1 MPATEQTHVPAAARL
16 VRIPLEG
23 TLTAAEGALLVRG
36 DAHPFAL
43 AGDWAGGGALVG
55 SEPLVNA
62 GPDDDPFDLLDRQ
75 PAMEVEPADG
85 GAMEVEPA
93 DGGAMEVEPADGGA
107 MEVEP
112 AGGGAMEAEPPGGAA
127 GEAVG
132 GGWFGYLGYN
142 LGARLERVPPPP
154 PRHVPLPDFALSFY
168 DHLLHLDTAGQ
179 WWFEALWSD
188 ERDEALTER
197 LELLRTRLAE
207 GVRERPVWV
216 GNFQPAPPG
225 GAGHMTAI
233 DECRERI
240 AAGEIFQAN
249 LCLRLE
255 AEWKGDPL
263 DLFARTAGTLEP
275 RHAGVVAGPWG
286 AVCSLSPELF
296 LRRRGREVL
305 TEPIKGTA
313 PRVLA
318 AGREGTRA
326 EDNRRALAA
335 SVKDRAENVMI
346 VDLMRNDLG
355 RVCEYGSIEVPAL
368 NEPRPAPG
376 VWHLVSSVR
385 GRLRDDAGNAHLLRA
400 SFPPGSVT
408 GAPKIQAMRVIAELE
423 AGGREAYTG
432 AVGYASPAA
441 GLELNVAIRTL
452 EMRGERIWMG
462 AGGGI
467 VADSVAEAELEECFV
482 KARPVI
488 AAAGARLIEESRVNR
503 VAPVP
508 ALAGDADRPHPA
520 LGVFETILVRSG
532 VPVDLRAHLA
542 RLERSVDALHDAA
555 LPQELEMRILAAA
568 AAAPLQR
575 IRVVARGPGAGVEDA
590 DTSRAAA
597 TMVGTRVVASVAVEA
612 EPLAAEPAPDAVT
625 LAPVVLPGGLGA
637 HKWRDRRLLD
647 ELAGRVD
654 AVPLIVDLDGD
665 VLEAAYANIF
675 IVEGTHLVTP
685 PLDGRQLPGTV
696 RARVLAL
703 HPARE
708 EPLTLDRIAGAD
720 EVLLA
725 SSMRGIHPA
734 RLVDGAEP
742 GFQLGARLRAA
753 LREEGLGVVA
763 R

>member
-1 MPATEQTHVPAAARL
+1 MREAERVVPQTARL
-16 VRIPLEG
+16 VRIELEG
-23 TLTAAEGALLVRG
+23 TLPAAEGALLVRG

-55 SEPLVNA
+55 SEPIVVA
-62 GPDDDPFDLLDRQ
+62 EPDEDPFELLDRQ
-75 PAMEVEPADG
+75 PDVKGVRPLESPRLKGSDPLSGVDS
-85 GAMEVEPA
+85 
-93 DGGAMEVEPADGGA
+93 DID
-107 MEVEP
+107 
-112 AGGGAMEAEPPGGAA
+112 
-127 GEAVG
+127 AVG

-154 PRHVPLPDFALSFY
+154 PRHVPLPDFALAFY
-168 DHLLHLDTAGQ
+168 DHLLRLDADGR

-188 ERDEALTER
+188 EREAALTER
-197 LELLRTRLAE
+197 LEALRTRLAE

-225 GAGHMTAI
+225 GAAHKTAV

-255 AEWKGDPL
+255 AEWQGDPL
-263 DLFARTAGTLEP
+263 DLFARTAATLEP
-275 RHAGVVAGPWG
+275 RHAGVIAGPWG

-296 LRRRGREVL
+296 LRRRGREVV

-326 EDNRRALAA
+326 EDARAALAA
-335 SVKDRAENVMI
+335 SEKDRAENVMI

-355 RVCEYGSIEVPAL
+355 RVCEYGSIEVTAL

-376 VWHLVSSVR
+376 VWHLVSTVR
-385 GRLRDDAGNAHLLRA
+385 GTLRSDAGDSDLLRA

-432 AVGYASPAA
+432 AVGYASPVA

-452 EMRGERIWMG
+452 ELSGERIWMG

-467 VADSVAEAELEECFV
+467 VADSVAEKELEECFV

-488 AAAGARLIEESRVNR
+488 AAAGARLIEEPRTTR

-508 ALAGDADRPHPA
+508 ALVGAADRPDPA
-520 LGVFETILVRSG
+520 LGVFETILVRG
-532 VPVDLRAHLA
+532 GIPVDLRAHLA
-542 RLERSVDALHDAA
+542 RLRRSFEALYGAELPEDVGERV
-555 LPQELEMRILAAA
+555 LAAA
-568 AAAPLQR
+568 ATAPLQR
-575 IRVVARGPGAGVEDA
+575 VRVAALPTRIEVE
-590 DTSRAAA
+590 S
-597 TMVGTRVVASVAVEA
+597 
-612 EPLAAEPAPDAVT
+612 EPLGAEPAPESAV
-625 LAPVVLPGGLGA
+625 LAPAIVPGGLGA

-647 ELAGRVD
+647 ELSERLD

-665 VLEAAYANIF
+665 VLEAAYANVF

-708 EPLTLDRIAGAD
+708 ERLTLDRMAAAD
-720 EVLLA
+720 ELLLA
-725 SSMRGIHPA
+725 SSIRGIHPA
-734 RLVDGAEP
+734 RLADGEEP
-742 GFQLGARLRAA
+742 RFQLGARLRAA
-753 LREEGLGVVA
+753 LREDSLGAIA

>member
-1 MPATEQTHVPAAARL
+1 MPESERIRVPETARL
-16 VRIPLEG
+16 VRIALEG
-23 TLTAAEGALLVRG
+23 TLKAAEGALLVRG

-55 SEPLVNA
+55 SEPIAVA
-62 GPDDDPFDLLDRQ
+62 GPEEDPFELLDRQ
-75 PAMEVEPADG
+75 PMV
-85 GAMEVEPA
+85 
-93 DGGAMEVEPADGGA
+93 
-107 MEVEP
+107 
-112 AGGGAMEAEPPGGAA
+112 EAEPLDTADPGVRPLERPRLKGSDPLSGADSGAAAA

-154 PRHVPLPDFALSFY
+154 PRHVPLPDFALAFY
-168 DHLLHLDTAGQ
+168 DHLLRLDAHGR
-179 WWFEALWSD
+179 WWFEALWTD
-188 ERDEALTER
+188 EREDALTAR
-197 LELLRTRLAE
+197 LDLLRTRLRE
-207 GVRERPVWV
+207 RVRERPVWV

-225 GAGHMTAI
+225 GAGHVTAI

-255 AEWKGDPL
+255 AEWQGDPL

-275 RHAGVVAGPWG
+275 RHAGVIAGPWG

-296 LRRRGREVL
+296 LRRRGREVT

-326 EDNRRALAA
+326 EDTRAALAA

-368 NEPRPAPG
+368 NEPRAAPG
-376 VWHLVSSVR
+376 VWHLVSTVR
-385 GRLRDDAGNAHLLRA
+385 GKLRAEAGDSDLLRA

-408 GAPKIQAMRVIAELE
+408 GAPKIQAMRVISELE

-432 AVGYASPAA
+432 AVGFASPLA

-452 EMRGERIWMG
+452 ELRGELIWMG

-467 VADSVAEAELEECFV
+467 VADSLAEQELEECFV

-488 AAAGARLIEESRVNR
+488 AAAGARLIEEPRGSRIT
-503 VAPVP
+503 PVP
-508 ALAGDADRPHPA
+508 ALAGEAERPDPA
-520 LGVFETILVRSG
+520 LGVFETILVRGG

-542 RLERSVDALHDAA
+542 RLERSVDALYGTSLSEDQSTSIRAT
-555 LPQELEMRILAAA
+555 AAA
-568 AAAPLQR
+568 SPLQR
-575 IRVVARGPGAGVEDA
+575 LRVLARPDGIE
-590 DTSRAAA
+590 
-597 TMVGTRVVASVAVEA
+597 VEA
-612 EPLAAEPAPDAVT
+612 AVLEREPAPDAVV
-625 LAPVVLPGGLGA
+625 LAPAVLPGGLGA
-637 HKWRDRRLLD
+637 HKWLDRRLLD
-647 ELAGRVD
+647 ELAERID

-665 VLEAAYANIF
+665 VLEAAYANVF

-708 EPLTLDRIAGAD
+708 ERLTLDRIAGAD
-720 EVLLA
+720 ELLLA
-725 SSMRGIHPA
+725 SSIRGIHPA
-734 RLVDGAEP
+734 RLVDGPEP
-742 GFQLGARLRAA
+742 RFHLGARLRAA
-753 LREEGLGVVA
+753 LREDSLGAVA

>member
-1 MPATEQTHVPAAARL
+1 LSRSGL
-16 VRIPLEG
+16 
-23 TLTAAEGALLVRG
+23 
-36 DAHPFAL
+36 
-43 AGDWAGGGALVG
+43 
-55 SEPLVNA
+55 
-62 GPDDDPFDLLDRQ
+62 GP
-75 PAMEVEPADG
+75 
-85 GAMEVEPA
+85 
-93 DGGAMEVEPADGGA
+93 
-107 MEVEP
+107 
-112 AGGGAMEAEPPGGAA
+112 
-127 GEAVG
+127 AVG

-154 PRHVPLPDFALSFY
+154 PRHVPLPDFALAFY
-168 DHLLHLDTAGQ
+168 DHLLRLDARGR

-188 ERDEALTER
+188 ERDDELTER
-197 LELLRTRLAE
+197 LELLRDRLAE

-255 AEWKGDPL
+255 AEWQGDPL

-275 RHAGVVAGPWG
+275 RRAGVIAGPWG

-296 LRRRGREVL
+296 LRRRGREVM

-326 EDNRRALAA
+326 EDTRAALAA

-355 RVCEYGSIEVPAL
+355 RVCEYGSIEVPVL

-376 VWHLVSSVR
+376 VWHLVSTVR
-385 GRLRDDAGNAHLLRA
+385 GTLRADAGDSHLLRA

-432 AVGYASPAA
+432 AVGYASPVA

-452 EMRGERIWMG
+452 ELRGERIWMG

-488 AAAGARLIEESRVNR
+488 AAAGARLIEEPRVTR

-508 ALAGDADRPHPA
+508 ALAGEADRPDPA
-520 LGVFETILVRSG
+520 LGVFETILVRG
-532 VPVDLRAHLA
+532 GGPVDLRAHLA
-542 RLERSVDALHDAA
+542 RLERSVGTLYGSE
-555 LPQELEMRILAAA
+555 LPGHLDTRILAAA
-568 AAAPLQR
+568 SASPTQR
-575 IRVVARGPGAGVEDA
+575 LRVLALPATASHAEPGGA
-590 DTSRAAA
+590 RAA
-597 TMVGTRVVASVAVEA
+597 VSVEIDA
-612 EPLAAEPAPDAVT
+612 EPLAAEPAPDPVV
-625 LAPVVLPGGLGA
+625 LAPAVLPGGLGA
-637 HKWRDRRLLD
+637 HKWHDRRLVD
-647 ELAGRVD
+647 ELAERVD

-665 VLEAAYANIF
+665 VLEAAYANVF

-708 EPLTLDRIAGAD
+708 ERLTLDRIAGAD
-720 EVLLA
+720 ELLLA
-725 SSMRGIHPA
+725 SSIRGLHPA
-734 RLVDGAEP
+734 RLVDGQEP
-742 GFQLGARLRAA
+742 RFHLGARLRAA
-753 LREEGLGVVA
+753 LREDSLGAVA

>member
-1 MPATEQTHVPAAARL
+1 MAVPESARL
-16 VRIPLEG
+16 VRIELEG
-23 TLTAAEGALLVRG
+23 ELSAAEGTLLVRG
-36 DAHPFAL
+36 DERPVR
-43 AGDWAGGGALVG
+43 AGRRLGRRRRARGLGAARGGGGRTRTPSSCSTG
-55 SEPLVNA
+55 SRACERS
-62 GPDDDPFDLLDRQ
+62 GRR
-75 PAMEVEPADG
+75 G
-85 GAMEVEPA
+85 RTSG
-93 DGGAMEVEPADGGA
+93 
-107 MEVEP
+107 
-112 AGGGAMEAEPPGGAA
+112 
-127 GEAVG
+127 AVG

-154 PRHVPLPDFALSFY
+154 PRHVKLPDFALAFY
-168 DHLLHLDTAGQ
+168 DHLLHLDAHGR
-179 WWFEALWSD
+179 WWFEALWTD
-188 ERDEALTER
+188 ARDAELRAR

-216 GNFQPAPPG
+216 GTFQPAPPG

-275 RHAGVVAGPWG
+275 RHAGLVTGPWG

-296 LRRRGREVL
+296 LRRRGREVVS
-305 TEPIKGTA
+305 EPIKGTA

-326 EDNRRALAA
+326 EDTRAALAA
-335 SVKDRAENVMI
+335 SSKDRAENVMI

-355 RVCEYGSIEVPAL
+355 RVCEYGSIRVPAL
-368 NEPRPAPG
+368 TEPRPAPG
-376 VWHLVSSVR
+376 VWHLVSTVT
-385 GRLRDDAGNAHLLRA
+385 GTLRPDAGDGDLLRA

-432 AVGYASPAA
+432 AVGYASPVA

-452 EMRGERIWMG
+452 ELRGERIWMG

-467 VADSVAEAELEECFV
+467 VADSVAERELEECFV

-488 AAAGARLIEESRVNR
+488 AAAGARLVEEPRVSR

-508 ALAGDADRPHPA
+508 ALAGGADRPDP
-520 LGVFETILVRSG
+520 GPRRVR
-532 VPVDLRAHLA
+532 
-542 RLERSVDALHDAA
+542 DAA
-555 LPQELEMRILAAA
+555 GARRRAGGRPRAPRPARAKRERAVRRGPAGGPARARDGGRRRGA
-568 AAAPLQR
+568 AAAP
-575 IRVVARGPGAGVEDA
+575 ARE
-590 DTSRAAA
+590 RAAA
-597 TMVGTRVVASVAVEA
+597 PGARSVEIDGR
-612 EPLAAEPAPDAVT
+612 AARGRARAGHRSRSPPRCSPAGSART
-625 LAPVVLPGGLGA
+625 SGA
-637 HKWRDRRLLD
+637 IAACSTSSRQRL
-647 ELAGRVD
+647 D
-654 AVPLIVDLDGD
+654 AVPLLLDLDGD
-665 VLEAAYANIF
+665 VLEAAYANLF
-675 IVEGTHLVTP
+675 IVEGTHLITP

-703 HPARE
+703 HPALE
-708 EPLTLDRIAGAD
+708 ERLSLDRVAAAD
-720 EVLLA
+720 ELLLA
-725 SSMRGIHPA
+725 SSVRGIHPA
-734 RLVDGAEP
+734 RLSDGPEP
-742 GFQLGARLRAA
+742 RFQLGARLRAA
-753 LREEGLGVVA
+753 LLEDSLGAVA

>member
-1 MPATEQTHVPAAARL
+1 MAVPDSARL
-16 VRIPLEG
+16 VRIELEG
-23 TLTAAEGALLVRG
+23 ELSAAEGTLLVRG
-36 DAHPFAL
+36 DERPFAL
-43 AGDWAGGGALVG
+43 AGDWAGGGAVVG
-55 SEPLVNA
+55 SEPLVVA
-62 GPDDDPFDLLDRQ
+62 GPEEDPFELLDRQ
-75 PAMEVEPADG
+75 PRVERDGADAS
-85 GAMEVEPA
+85 GA
-93 DGGAMEVEPADGGA
+93 D
-107 MEVEP
+107 
-112 AGGGAMEAEPPGGAA
+112 AGD
-127 GEAVG
+127 AVG

-154 PRHVPLPDFALSFY
+154 PRHVKLPDFALAFY
-168 DHLLHLDTAGQ
+168 DHVLHLDAHGR
-179 WWFEALWSD
+179 WWFEALWTD
-188 ERDEALTER
+188 AREAELQAR

-216 GNFQPAPPG
+216 GTFQPAPPG

-275 RHAGVVAGPWG
+275 RHAGLVTGPWG

-296 LRRRGREVL
+296 LRRRGREVVS
-305 TEPIKGTA
+305 EPIKGTA

-326 EDNRRALAA
+326 EDTRAALAA
-335 SVKDRAENVMI
+335 SSKDRAENVMI

-355 RVCEYGSIEVPAL
+355 RVCEYGSIRVPAL
-368 NEPRPAPG
+368 TEPRPAPG
-376 VWHLVSSVR
+376 VWHLVSTVT
-385 GRLRDDAGNAHLLRA
+385 GTLRPEAGDGDLLRA

-432 AVGYASPAA
+432 AVGYASPVA

-452 EMRGERIWMG
+452 ELRGERIWMG

-467 VADSVAEAELEECFV
+467 VADSVAERELEECFV

-488 AAAGARLIEESRVNR
+488 AAAGARLVEEPRVSR

-508 ALAGDADRPHPA
+508 ALAGGADRPDPA
-520 LGVFETILVRSG
+520 LGVFETLLVRGG
-532 VPVDLRAHLA
+532 VPVDARAHLA
-542 RLERSVDALHDAA
+542 RLERSVSALYGEA
-555 LPQELEMRILAAA
+555 LPEDLHARVLAAA

-575 IRVVARGPGAGVEDA
+575 LRVRCA
-590 DTSRAAA
+590 DTSARAAS
-597 TMVGTRVVASVAVEA
+597 RSR
-612 EPLAAEPAPDAVT
+612 PSRSRPSRRPDPVT
-625 LAPVVLPGGLGA
+625 LAPAVLPGGLGA

-647 ELAGRVD
+647 ELAERLD
-654 AVPLIVDLDGD
+654 AVPLLLDLDGD
-665 VLEAAYANIF
+665 VLEAAYANLF
-675 IVEGTHLVTP
+675 IVEGTHLITP

-708 EPLTLDRIAGAD
+708 ERLSLDRVAAAD
-720 EVLLA
+720 ELLLA
-725 SSMRGIHPA
+725 SSVRGIHPA
-734 RLVDGAEP
+734 RLSDGPEP
-742 GFQLGARLRAA
+742 RFQLGARLRAA
-753 LREEGLGVVA
+753 LREDSLGAVA

>member
-1 MPATEQTHVPAAARL
+1 MRVPETARL
-16 VRIPLEG
+16 FRTPLDG
-23 TLTAAEGALLVRG
+23 TLSAAEGALLVRG
-36 DAHPFAL
+36 EDRPFAL

-55 SEPLVNA
+55 SEPLVVA
-62 GPDDDPFDLLDRQ
+62 GTDEDPFALLDRQ
-75 PAMEVEPADG
+75 PRLEVADG
-85 GAMEVEPA
+85 SAPKVDGSAPEA
-93 DGGAMEVEPADGGA
+93 D
-107 MEVEP
+107 
-112 AGGGAMEAEPPGGAA
+112 EAI
-127 GEAVG
+127 G
-132 GGWFGYLGYN
+132 GGWFGYLGYS

-154 PRHVPLPDFALSFY
+154 PRHVPLPDFALAFY
-168 DHLLHLDTAGQ
+168 DHLLHLDASGR
-179 WWFEALWSD
+179 WWFEALWTD
-188 ERDEALTER
+188 ERADELNAR
-197 LELLRTRLAE
+197 LELLRARLEE

-216 GNFQPAPPG
+216 DSFQPAPPG

-296 LRRRGREVL
+296 LRRRGREVT

-326 EDNRRALAA
+326 EDARAALAA

-368 NEPRPAPG
+368 NEPRAAPG
-376 VWHLVSSVR
+376 VWHLVSTVR
-385 GRLRDDAGNAHLLRA
+385 GRLRPDAGDAHLLRA

-423 AGGREAYTG
+423 ACGREAYTG
-432 AVGYASPAA
+432 AVGYASPVA

-452 EMRGERIWMG
+452 ELRDERIWMG

-467 VADSVAEAELEECFV
+467 VADSVAASELEECFV

-488 AAAGARLIEESRVNR
+488 AAAGAGLIEEPRATR

-508 ALAGDADRPHPA
+508 ALAGEADRPDPA
-520 LGVFETILVRSG
+520 LGVFETVLVRGG

-542 RLERSVDALHDAA
+542 RLERSASALYETS
-555 LPQELEMRILAAA
+555 LPEDLSSRVLAAA
-568 AAAPLQR
+568 AAVPLQR
-575 IRVVARGPGAGVEDA
+575 LHIVV
-590 DTSRAAA
+590 TSDS
-597 TMVGTRVVASVAVEA
+597 MELDS
-612 EPLAAEPAPDAVT
+612 EPLAAEPAPDPVV
-625 LAPVVLPGGLGA
+625 LAPAVLPGGLGA

-647 ELAGRVD
+647 ELAERVD

-665 VLEAAYANIF
+665 VLEAAYANVF
-675 IVEGTHLVTP
+675 VVEGTHLVTP

-708 EPLTLDRIAGAD
+708 ERLTLDRIAAAD
-720 EVLLA
+720 ELLLA
-725 SSMRGIHPA
+725 SSIRGIHPA
-734 RLVDGAEP
+734 RLADGEEP
-742 GFQLGARLRAA
+742 RFQLGARLRAA
-753 LREEGLGVVA
+753 LREDSLGAIA

>member
-1 MPATEQTHVPAAARL
+1 VAVPEHARL
-16 VRIPLEG
+16 VRIELDG
-23 TLTAAEGALLVRG
+23 DLSAAEGCLLVRG
-36 DAHPFAL
+36 DERPFGL

-55 SEPLVNA
+55 SEPLVVA
-62 GPDDDPFDLLDRQ
+62 GVDEDPFELFDRQ
-75 PAMEVEPADG
+75 PVVEG
-85 GAMEVEPA
+85 GEQS
-93 DGGAMEVEPADGGA
+93 D
-107 MEVEP
+107 
-112 AGGGAMEAEPPGGAA
+112 
-127 GEAVG
+127 AVG
-132 GGWFGYLGYN
+132 GGWFGFLGYN

-154 PRHVPLPDFALSFY
+154 PRHVPLPDFTLAFY
-168 DHLLHLDTAGQ
+168 DHVLRLDADGR

-188 ERDEALTER
+188 GREKELNAR
-197 LELLRTRLAE
+197 LELLRGRLAD

-216 GNFQPAPPG
+216 GSFQPAPPG

-296 LRRRGREVL
+296 LRRRGREVMS
-305 TEPIKGTA
+305 EPIKGTA

-326 EDNRRALAA
+326 EDARAALAA
-335 SVKDRAENVMI
+335 STKDRAENVMI

-355 RVCEYGSIEVPAL
+355 RVCEYGSIGVPSIT
-368 NEPRPAPG
+368 EPRPAPG
-376 VWHLVSSVR
+376 VWHLVSTVT
-385 GRLRDDAGNAHLLRA
+385 GTLRADAGDADLLRA

-432 AVGYASPAA
+432 ALGYASPVA

-467 VADSVAEAELEECFV
+467 VADSVAERELEECFV

-488 AAAGARLIEESRVNR
+488 AAAGARLVEEPRVSR
-503 VAPVP
+503 VAPIP
-508 ALAGDADRPHPA
+508 ALAGGADRPDAA
-520 LGVFETILVRSG
+520 LGIFETLLVRGGS
-532 VPVDLRAHLA
+532 PVDARAHLA
-542 RLERSVDALHDAA
+542 RLERSVSALYGEE
-555 LPQELEMRILAAA
+555 LPDDLHERVVAAA

-575 IRVVARGPGAGVEDA
+575 LRLLALPGGSVEL
-590 DTSRAAA
+590 
-597 TMVGTRVVASVAVEA
+597 GT
-612 EPLAAEPAPDAVT
+612 EPLAAEPAPDTVT
-625 LAPVVLPGGLGA
+625 LSPAVLPGGLGA
-637 HKWRDRRLLD
+637 HKWQDRRLLD
-647 ELAGRVD
+647 ELADRLD
-654 AVPLIVDLDGD
+654 AVPLLLDLDGD
-665 VLEAAYANIF
+665 VLEAAYANVF

-708 EPLTLDRIAGAD
+708 ERLSLDRIAAAD
-720 EVLLA
+720 ELLLA
-725 SSMRGIHPA
+725 SSVRGIHPA
-734 RLVDGAEP
+734 RLSDGPEP
-742 GFQLGARLRAA
+742 HFQLGARLRTA
-753 LREEGLGVVA
+753 LREDSRGAIA

>member
-1 MPATEQTHVPAAARL
+1 MRIPKTARL
-16 VRIPLEG
+16 VRIQLDG
-23 TLTAAEGALLVRG
+23 TVGAHEGALLVRG
-36 DAHPFAL
+36 DAHPFTL

-55 SEPLVNA
+55 SEPIVLA
-62 GPDDDPFDLLDRQ
+62 APDDDPFDLLNGQ
-75 PAMEVEPADG
+75 PAIASTAPGEQSADG
-85 GAMEVEPA
+85 GQV
-93 DGGAMEVEPADGGA
+93 G
-107 MEVEP
+107 
-112 AGGGAMEAEPPGGAA
+112 

-154 PRHVPLPDFALSFY
+154 PRHVPLPDFALAFY
-168 DHLLHLDTAGQ
+168 DHLLHLDRHGR

-197 LELLRTRLAE
+197 LTILRRRLID

-216 GNFQPAPPG
+216 GNFAPAPPG
-225 GAGHMTAI
+225 GVGHMSAI

-255 AEWKGDPL
+255 AEWQGDPL

-275 RHAGVVAGPWG
+275 RHAGVIAGEWG

-296 LRRRGREVL
+296 LRRRGREVI

-313 PRVLA
+313 PRVPADGLGDRSKPPRLKGSDPLS
-318 AGREGTRA
+318 GRDSTSGEGSRA
-326 EDNRRALAA
+326 EDARAALAA

-355 RVCEYGSIEVPAL
+355 RVCEYGSIEVEAL

-376 VWHLVSSVR
+376 VWHLVSTVR
-385 GRLRDDAGNAHLLRA
+385 GTLRPDAGDSALLRA

-432 AVGYASPAA
+432 AIGYASPVA

-467 VADSVAEAELEECFV
+467 VADSVAENELEECFV

-488 AAAGARLIEESRVNR
+488 AAAGARLIEQPRVSRI
-503 VAPVP
+503 APVP
-508 ALAGDADRPHPA
+508 ALAGGADRPDPS
-520 LGVFETILVRSG
+520 LGVFETILVRGG

-542 RLERSVDALHDAA
+542 RLERSSGSLYGME
-555 LPQELEMRILAAA
+555 LPADLATRVIAAA
-568 AAAPLQR
+568 SSSPLQR
-575 IRVVARGPGAGVEDA
+575 VRVAATLDGVE
-590 DTSRAAA
+590 
-597 TMVGTRVVASVAVEA
+597 VESQTLDA
-612 EPLAAEPAPDAVT
+612 EPGPDPVV
-625 LAPVVLPGGLGA
+625 LAPAVLPGGIGA

-647 ELAGRVD
+647 ELAERLD

-665 VLEAAYANIF
+665 VLEAAHANVF

-685 PLDGRQLPGTV
+685 PVDGRQLPGTV

-708 EPLTLDRIAGAD
+708 ERLTLDRIAAAD

-725 SSMRGIHPA
+725 SSIRGVHPGS
-734 RLVDGAEP
+734 LIGAEEP
-742 GFQLGARLRAA
+742 RFHLGARLRAA
-753 LREEGLGVVA
+753 LREDSLGVAA

>member
-1 MPATEQTHVPAAARL
+1 MPVPETASL

-23 TLTAAEGALLVRG
+23 TAAPAEGALLVRG
-36 DAHPFAL
+36 DPHPFAL

-55 SEPLVNA
+55 SEPLVVA
-62 GPDDDPFDLLDRQ
+62 GANEDPFALLDQQ
-75 PAMEVEPADG
+75 PTV
-85 GAMEVEPA
+85 
-93 DGGAMEVEPADGGA
+93 
-107 MEVEP
+107 
-112 AGGGAMEAEPPGGAA
+112 EAED
-127 GEAVG
+127 EAVG

-154 PRHVPLPDFALSFY
+154 PRHVPLPDFALAFY
-168 DHLLHLDTAGQ
+168 DHLLHLDPDGR
-179 WWFEALWSD
+179 WWFEALWTD
-188 ERDEALTER
+188 ERADALNAR
-197 LELLRTRLAE
+197 LELLRTRLTE

-216 GNFQPAPPG
+216 ANFQPAPPG
-225 GAGHMTAI
+225 GAGHMSAI

-275 RHAGVVAGPWG
+275 RHAGVIAGPWG

-296 LRRRGREVL
+296 LRRRGREVV

-326 EDNRRALAA
+326 EDARAALAA

-376 VWHLVSSVR
+376 VWHLVSTVR
-385 GRLRDDAGNAHLLRA
+385 GTLRPDAGDSDLLRA

-432 AVGYASPAA
+432 AVGYASPVA

-452 EMRGERIWMG
+452 ELRGERIWMG

-467 VADSVAEAELEECFV
+467 VADSVAASELEECFV

-488 AAAGARLIEESRVNR
+488 ASAGARLIEEPRVNR
-503 VAPVP
+503 IAPVP
-508 ALAGDADRPHPA
+508 ALAGEADRPDPA
-520 LGVFETILVRSG
+520 LGVFETILVRGG

-542 RLERSVDALHDAA
+542 RLERSVSTLYGME
-555 LPQELEMRILAAA
+555 LPDDLRTRVLAAA
-568 AAAPLQR
+568 AGAPLQR
-575 IRVVARGPGAGVEDA
+575 IRIVARSDRVELD
-590 DTSRAAA
+590 S
-597 TMVGTRVVASVAVEA
+597 
-612 EPLAAEPAPDAVT
+612 EPLAAEPAPEPVVV
-625 LAPVVLPGGLGA
+625 APAVLPGGLGA
-637 HKWRDRRLLD
+637 HKWRDRRLVE
-647 ELAGRVD
+647 ELAERVD

-665 VLEAAYANIF
+665 VLEAAYANVF
-675 IVEGTHLVTP
+675 VVEGTHLVTP

-708 EPLTLDRIAGAD
+708 ERLTLDRIAGAD
-720 EVLLA
+720 ELLLA
-725 SSMRGIHPA
+725 SSIRGIHPA
-734 RLVDGAEP
+734 RLPDGP
-742 GFQLGARLRAA
+742 DPRFQLGARLRAA
-753 LREEGLGVVA
+753 LREDSLGVVA

>member
-1 MPATEQTHVPAAARL
+1 MQVPDTARL
-16 VRIPLEG
+16 VRIPLDG
-23 TLTAAEGALLVRG
+23 TLSAAEGALLVRG

-55 SEPLVNA
+55 SEPLILA
-62 GPDDDPFDLLDRQ
+62 GPQEDPFGLLDRQ
-75 PAMEVEPADG
+75 PRVEGDAHEG
-85 GAMEVEPA
+85 
-93 DGGAMEVEPADGGA
+93 
-107 MEVEP
+107 
-112 AGGGAMEAEPPGGAA
+112 
-127 GEAVG
+127 VG
-132 GGWFGYLGYN
+132 GGWIGYLGYN

-154 PRHVPLPDFALSFY
+154 PRHVPLPDFALAFY
-168 DHLLHLDTAGQ
+168 DHLLRLDAQGR
-179 WWFEALWSD
+179 WWFEALWTD
-188 ERDEALTER
+188 ERAEALNAR
-197 LELLRTRLAE
+197 LDLLRERLAE

-225 GAGHMTAI
+225 GAGHVSAI

-255 AEWKGDPL
+255 AEWQGDPL

-275 RHAGVVAGPWG
+275 RHAGVIAGPWG

-296 LRRRGREVL
+296 LRRDGRDVV

-318 AGREGTRA
+318 AGREGSRA
-326 EDNRRALAA
+326 EDARAALAA

-355 RVCEYGSIEVPAL
+355 RVCEYGSIEVSAL

-376 VWHLVSSVR
+376 VWHLVSTVR
-385 GRLRDDAGNAHLLRA
+385 GRLRPDAGDSDLLRA

-432 AVGYASPAA
+432 AVGFASSVA

-452 EMRGERIWMG
+452 EMSGERIWMG

-467 VADSVAEAELEECFV
+467 VADSVAESELEECFV

-488 AAAGARLIEESRVNR
+488 AAAGARLIEEPRVTR
-503 VAPVP
+503 IAPVP
-508 ALAGDADRPHPA
+508 ALTGGADRPDPA
-520 LGVFETILVRSG
+520 LGVFETILVRG
-532 VPVDLRAHLA
+532 GTPIDLRAHLA
-542 RLERSVDALHDAA
+542 RLERSIDTLYGAA
-555 LPQELEMRILAAA
+555 LPDDLETRVRAAA

-575 IRVVARGPGAGVEDA
+575 LRVSAIHAH
-590 DTSRAAA
+590 AASL
-597 TMVGTRVVASVAVEA
+597 VIDVDA
-612 EPLAAEPAPDAVT
+612 EPMTLEPAPEPVV
-625 LAPVVLPGGLGA
+625 LAPAVLPGGLGA

-647 ELAGRVD
+647 ELAERLA
-654 AVPLIVDLDGD
+654 AVPLILDLDGD
-665 VLEAAYANIF
+665 VLEAAYANLF

-708 EPLTLDRIAGAD
+708 ERLTLDRIAAAD
-720 EVLLA
+720 ELLLA
-725 SSMRGIHPA
+725 SSIRGIHPA
-734 RLVDGAEP
+734 RLVDGEEP
-742 GFQLGARLRAA
+742 RVHLGARLRAA
-753 LREEGLGVVA
+753 LREDSVGAAGEGGRA
-763 R
+763 

>member
-1 MPATEQTHVPAAARL
+1 MAVPESARL
-16 VRIPLEG
+16 VRIELEG
-23 TLTAAEGALLVRG
+23 ELSAAEGTLLVRG
-36 DAHPFAL
+36 DDRPFAL

-55 SEPLVNA
+55 SEPLVVA
-62 GPDDDPFDLLDRQ
+62 EADEDPFELLDRQ
-75 PAMEVEPADG
+75 PLVEGAEQAGAETDG
-85 GAMEVEPA
+85 
-93 DGGAMEVEPADGGA
+93 
-107 MEVEP
+107 
-112 AGGGAMEAEPPGGAA
+112 
-127 GEAVG
+127 AVG

-154 PRHVPLPDFALSFY
+154 PRHVKLPDFALAFY
-168 DHLLHLDTAGQ
+168 DHLLRLDADGR
-179 WWFEALWSD
+179 WWFEALWTD
-188 ERDEALTER
+188 ERDAELRAR

-216 GNFQPAPPG
+216 GTFQPAPPG

-275 RHAGVVAGPWG
+275 RHAGLVTGPWG

-296 LRRRGREVL
+296 LRRRGREVVS
-305 TEPIKGTA
+305 EPIKGTA

-326 EDNRRALAA
+326 EDNRAALAA
-335 SVKDRAENVMI
+335 SGKDRAENVMI

-355 RVCEYGSIEVPAL
+355 RVCEYGSIRVPSL
-368 NEPRPAPG
+368 TEPRPAPG
-376 VWHLVSSVR
+376 VWHLVSTVT
-385 GRLRDDAGNAHLLRA
+385 GTLRRDAGDADLLRA

-432 AVGYASPAA
+432 AVGYASPVA

-452 EMRGERIWMG
+452 ELRGERIWMG

-467 VADSVAEAELEECFV
+467 VTDSVAERELEECFV

-488 AAAGARLIEESRVNR
+488 AAAGARLVEEPRVSR

-508 ALAGDADRPHPA
+508 ALAGGADRPDPA
-520 LGVFETILVRSG
+520 LGVFETLLVRG
-532 VPVDLRAHLA
+532 GAPVDARAHLA
-542 RLERSVDALHDAA
+542 RLERSVSALYGEA
-555 LPQELEMRILAAA
+555 LPEDLHARVLAAA

-575 IRVVARGPGAGVEDA
+575 LRVVAEPARSSGAPRLRRHRARRGA
-590 DTSRAAA
+590 RAA
-597 TMVGTRVVASVAVEA
+597 VGGRAGPLRVRQLEA
-612 EPLAAEPAPDAVT
+612 EPLAAEPGPDAVT
-625 LAPVVLPGGLGA
+625 LAPAVLPGGLGA

-647 ELAGRVD
+647 ELALRLD
-654 AVPLIVDLDGD
+654 AVPLLLDLDGD
-665 VLEAAYANIF
+665 VLEAAYANLF
-675 IVEGTHLVTP
+675 IVEGTHLITP

-708 EPLTLDRIAGAD
+708 ERLSLDRVAAAD
-720 EVLLA
+720 ELLLA
-725 SSMRGIHPA
+725 SSVRGIHPA
-734 RLVDGAEP
+734 RLSDGPEP
-742 GFQLGARLRAA
+742 HFHLGARLRAA
-753 LREEGLGVVA
+753 LREDSLGAVA